1 MRSRNCL
8 EVSGYELQWKMF
20 CSR

>member
-8 EVSGYELQWKMF
+8 QDSGYELQ
-20 CSR
+20 